1 MRVFMA
7 LVRRELAG
15 AFNALTGWVVMAAT
29 ALLTGISIVDLV
41 TKLSDRPTDS
51 PVTEL
56 FYQSAYF
63 WVILLVVSPVITMR
77 TFAAEKSSGTY
88 EALMT
93 TPVGDWQVVL
103 AKYTGSMLFFGLVWL
118 PLFGVLLI
126 LRQVTGEVGLLDPGS
141 TAGAFLGVML
151 IGSVYMALGCFASS
165 MTRSQI
171 IAAMV
176 SFLLGI
182 GLWIVSLRPVST
194 NVGDGR
200 WARLLDEMSLL
211 RHMDD
216 FARGIL
222 DSRHIVFHLTM
233 TLLFLF
239 LTQRVVESRRWK

>member
-7 LVRRELAG
+7 LVRRELG
-15 AFNALTGWVVMAAT
+15 SAFQSLVGWVVMAVT
-29 ALLTGISIVDLV
+29 ALLTGISLVDLV
-41 TKLSDRPTDS
+41 TKLMDRPTDS

-103 AKYTGSMLFFGLVWL
+103 AKFTGSLLFFGLTWL
-118 PLFGVLLI
+118 PLLAVLVV
-126 LRQVTGEVGLLDPGS
+126 LRRVTGEAGLLDPGS
-141 TAGAFLGVML
+141 TVGAFLGVML
-151 IGSVYMALGCFASS
+151 IGCVYMSLGCFASAL
-165 MTRSQI
+165 TRSQI

-176 SFLLGI
+176 AFLLGI
-182 GLWIVSLRPVST
+182 GLWVVSLRPLAG
-194 NVGDGR
+194 NPGEGKLGR
-200 WARLLDEMSLL
+200 ALDHLSLL

-216 FARGIL
+216 FARGII
-222 DSRHIVFHLTM
+222 DSRHLTFYL
-233 TLLFLF
+233 TVTWLFLF

>member
-7 LVRRELAG
+7 LVRRELG
-15 AFNALTGWVVMAAT
+15 SAFQSLVGWVVMAVT
-29 ALLTGISIVDLV
+29 ALLTGISLVDLV
-41 TKLSDRPTDS
+41 TKLMDRPTDS

-103 AKYTGSMLFFGLVWL
+103 AKFTGSLLFFGLTWL
-118 PLFGVLLI
+118 PLLAVLVV
-126 LRQVTGEVGLLDPGS
+126 LRRVTGEAGLLDPGS
-141 TAGAFLGVML
+141 TVGAFLGVML
-151 IGSVYMALGCFASS
+151 IGCVYMSLGCFASAL
-165 MTRSQI
+165 TRSQI

-176 SFLLGI
+176 AFLLGI
-182 GLWIVSLRPVST
+182 GLWVVSLRPLAG
-194 NVGDGR
+194 NPGEGKLGR
-200 WARLLDEMSLL
+200 ALDHLSLL

-216 FARGIL
+216 FARGII
-222 DSRHIVFHLTM
+222 DSRHLTFYLTV
-233 TLLFLF
+233 TLMFLF

>member
-7 LVRRELAG
+7 LVRRELG
-15 AFNALTGWVVMAAT
+15 SAFQSLVGWVVMAVT
-29 ALLTGISIVDLV
+29 ALLTGISLVDLV
-41 TKLSDRPTDS
+41 TKLMDRPTDS

-63 WVILLVVSPVITMR
+63 WVILLVVSPMITMR

-103 AKYTGSMLFFGLVWL
+103 AKFTGSLLFFGLTWL
-118 PLFGVLLI
+118 PLLAVLVV
-126 LRQVTGEVGLLDPGS
+126 LRRVTGEAGLLDPGS
-141 TAGAFLGVML
+141 TVGAFLGVML
-151 IGSVYMALGCFASS
+151 IGCVYMSLGCFASAL
-165 MTRSQI
+165 TRSQI

-176 SFLLGI
+176 AFLLGI
-182 GLWIVSLRPVST
+182 GLWVVSLRPLAG
-194 NVGDGR
+194 NPGEGKLGR
-200 WARLLDEMSLL
+200 ALDHLSLL

-216 FARGIL
+216 FARGII
-222 DSRHIVFHLTM
+222 DSRHLTFYL
-233 TLLFLF
+233 TVTWLFLF

>member
-1 MRVFMA
+1 MRVFLA
-7 LVRRELAG
+7 LVRRELG
-15 AFNALTGWVVMAAT
+15 SAFQSLVGWVVMAVT
-29 ALLTGISIVDLV
+29 ALLTGISLVDLV
-41 TKLSDRPTDS
+41 TKLMDRPTDS

-103 AKYTGSMLFFGLVWL
+103 AKFTGSLLFFGLTWL
-118 PLFGVLLI
+118 PLLAVLMV
-126 LRQVTGEVGLLDPGS
+126 LRRVTGEAGLLDPGS
-141 TAGAFLGVML
+141 TVGAFLGVML
-151 IGSVYMALGCFASS
+151 IGCVYMSLGCFASAL
-165 MTRSQI
+165 TRSQI

-176 SFLLGI
+176 AFLLGI
-182 GLWIVSLRPVST
+182 GLWVVSLRPLAG
-194 NVGDGR
+194 NPGEGKLGR
-200 WARLLDEMSLL
+200 ALDHLSLL

-216 FARGIL
+216 FARGII
-222 DSRHIVFHLTM
+222 DSRHLTFYL
-233 TLLFLF
+233 TVTWLFLF

>member
-1 MRVFMA
+1 MRVVLA
-7 LVRRELAG
+7 LVRRELG
-15 AFNALTGWVVMAAT
+15 GVFNALTGFVVMAVT
-29 ALLTGISIVDLV
+29 ALLTGISLVDLV
-41 TKLSDRPTDS
+41 TKLLDRPTDS

-63 WVILLVVSPVITMR
+63 WVILLVISPVITMR

-103 AKYTGSMLFFGLVWL
+103 AKYIGSMLFYTIAWL
-118 PLFGVLLI
+118 PLLAILVVLRRI
-126 LRQVTGEVGLLDPGS
+126 TGEAGLLDPGA
-141 TAGAFLGVML
+141 TAGAFLGVLL
-151 IGSVYMALGCFASS
+151 IGSVYMSLGCFASAL
-165 MTRSQI
+165 TRSQI

-176 SFLLGI
+176 AFLMGI
-182 GLWIVSLRPVST
+182 GLWVLSLRPMAA
-194 NVGDGR
+194 NPAEGKL
-200 WARLLDEMSLL
+200 ARALDHMSLL

-222 DSRHIVFHLTM
+222 DSRHITFCVTV
-233 TLLFLF
+233 TVLFLF

>member
-103 AKYTGSMLFFGLVWL
+103 AKYTGSMLFFALVWL
-118 PLFGVLLI
+118 PLLGVLSI
-126 LRQVTGEVGLLDPGS
+126 LRQVTGEVGLLDPGA

-151 IGSVYMALGCFASS
+151 IGSVYMAMGCFASS
-165 MTRSQI
+165 LTRSQI

-194 NVGDGR
+194 NAVEGR
-200 WARLLDEMSLL
+200 WIRLLDEMSLL

>member
-7 LVRRELAG
+7 LVRRELG
-15 AFNALTGWVVMAAT
+15 SAFQSLVGWVVMAVT
-29 ALLTGISIVDLV
+29 ALLTGISLVDLI
-41 TKLSDRPTDS
+41 TKLLDRPTDS

-103 AKYTGSMLFFGLVWL
+103 AKFTGSLLFFGFTWL
-118 PLFGVLLI
+118 PLLAVLVV
-126 LRQVTGEVGLLDPGS
+126 LRRVTGEAGLLDPGS
-141 TAGAFLGVML
+141 TVGAFLGVML
-151 IGSVYMALGCFASS
+151 IGCVYMSLGCFASAL
-165 MTRSQI
+165 TRSQI

-176 SFLLGI
+176 AFLLGI
-182 GLWIVSLRPVST
+182 GLWVVSLRPLAG
-194 NVGDGR
+194 NPGEGKLGR
-200 WARLLDEMSLL
+200 ALDHLSVL

-216 FARGIL
+216 FARGII
-222 DSRHIVFHLTM
+222 DSRHLTFYL
-233 TLLFLF
+233 TVTWLFLF

>member
-29 ALLTGISIVDLV
+29 ALLTGISIVDMV

-118 PLFGVLLI
+118 PL
-126 LRQVTGEVGLLDPGS
+126 
-141 TAGAFLGVML
+141 LGVQTGTTKRGGTL
-151 IGSVYMALGCFASS
+151 ASACMPAPLCS
-165 MTRSQI
+165 HWQWQPLC
-171 IAAMV
+171 A
-176 SFLLGI
+176 GGPG
-182 GLWIVSLRPVST
+182 GLRWPGRVPSPRQRP
-194 NVGDGR
+194 R
-200 WARLLDEMSLL
+200 
-211 RHMDD
+211 
-216 FARGIL
+216 
-222 DSRHIVFHLTM
+222 
-233 TLLFLF
+233 
-239 LTQRVVESRRWK
+239 

>member
-1 MRVFMA
+1 MRVFLA
-7 LVRRELAG
+7 LVRRELG
-15 AFNALTGWVVMAAT
+15 SAFQSLVGWVVMAVT
-29 ALLTGISIVDLV
+29 ALLTGISLVDLV
-41 TKLSDRPTDS
+41 TKLMDRPTDS

-103 AKYTGSMLFFGLVWL
+103 AKFTGSLLFFGLTWL
-118 PLFGVLLI
+118 PLLAVLVV
-126 LRQVTGEVGLLDPGS
+126 LRRVTGEAGLLDPGS
-141 TAGAFLGVML
+141 TVGAFLGVML
-151 IGSVYMALGCFASS
+151 IGCVYMSLGCFASAL
-165 MTRSQI
+165 TRSQI

-176 SFLLGI
+176 AFLLGI
-182 GLWIVSLRPVST
+182 GLWVVSLRPLAG
-194 NVGDGR
+194 NPGEGKLGR
-200 WARLLDEMSLL
+200 ALDHLSLL

-216 FARGIL
+216 FARGII
-222 DSRHIVFHLTM
+222 DSRHLTFYL
-233 TLLFLF
+233 TVTWLFLF